1 MTMPSWQETT
11 AGGHKLGSMARAALW
26 LIQEVGEGEIFT
38 VAKLR
43 EAFPDIAQIDRRMRG
58 LRDYGWEIAT
68 AREDPELRSQERR
81 FVTRGKDVWVP
92 GQAKTPSHKSSIT
105 SAQRAKVMQ
114 EDGYLCRTCGITGGE
129 AYDDDIVQ
137 AVLNVARR
145 PVTLAD
151 GSVTHQLVTECQR
164 CGRGTVDRS
173 VHLPELIAKIE
184 ALAPLERSVLSSWV
198 KNDKRTYSQLEVL
211 WGLYRTLP
219 QESRKAV
226 ADALESDGTDD

>member
-1 MTMPSWQETT
+1 M
-11 AGGHKLGSMARAALW
+11 
-26 LIQEVGEGEIFT
+26 
-38 VAKLR
+38 AKLR

-129 AYDDDIVQ
+129 AYDDDIIQ
-137 AVLNVARR
+137 AVLNVAHAAGDSGGWHRHAPAR
-145 PVTLAD
+145 HRMPAVRAGAT
-151 GSVTHQLVTECQR
+151 
-164 CGRGTVDRS
+164 DRS
-173 VHLPELIAKIE
+173 VDLPELIAKIE
-184 ALAPLERSVLSSWV
+184 ALAPLERSVL
-198 KNDKRTYSQLEVL
+198 NA
-211 WGLYRTLP
+211 G
-219 QESRKAV
+219 
-226 ADALESDGTDD
+226 

>member
-129 AYDDDIVQ
+129 AYDDDIIQ

-145 PVTLAD
+145 PVILAD

-164 CGRGTVDRS
+164 CGRGTADRS
-173 VHLPELIAKIE
+173 VDLPELIAKIE

>member
-26 LIQEVGEGEIFT
+26 LVQEVGEGEIFT

-43 EAFPDIAQIDRRMRG
+43 QAFPDIAQIDRRMRG
-58 LRDYGWEIAT
+58 LRDFGWEIAT
-68 AREDPELRSQERR
+68 AREDPELRLQERR

-92 GQAKTPSHKSSIT
+92 GQAKSPSHKSSIT

-129 AYDDDIVQ
+129 AYDDDIIQ

-151 GSVTHQLVTECQR
+151 GGITHQLVTECQR

-173 VHLPELIAKIE
+173 VDLRELIAKVE
-184 ALAPLERSVLSSWV
+184 ALAPLERSVLSGWV

>member
-81 FVTRGKDVWVP
+81 FVTRGRDVWVP

-145 PVTLAD
+145 PVTQED

-164 CGRGTVDRS
+164 CGRGNVDRS

-184 ALAPLERSVLSSWV
+184 ALAPLERSVLSGWV
-198 KNDKRTYSQLEVL
+198 KHDKRTYSQLEVL

-219 QESRKAV
+219 EESRQAV

>member
-1 MTMPSWQETT
+1 MTMPSWQETN

-26 LIQEVGEGEIFT
+26 LVQEVGEGEIFT
-38 VAKLR
+38 VADLR
-43 EAFPDIAQIDRRMRG
+43 AAFPDIAQIDRRMRG

-68 AREDPELRSQERR
+68 AREDPRLRSQERR
-81 FVTRGKDVWVP
+81 FVTRGKDVWEP

-105 SAQRAKVMQ
+105 SAQRAKVLQ
-114 EDGYLCRTCGITGGE
+114 EDRYLCRTCGITGGE
-129 AYDDDIVQ
+129 AYDDGVAL

-164 CGRGTVDRS
+164 CGRGMVDRS
-173 VHLPELIAKIE
+173 VHLPELLDKIA

-198 KNDKRTYSQLEVL
+198 KNDKRTYSSLEVL

-219 QESRKAV
+219 EESRKAV
-226 ADALESDGTDD
+226 ADALESDGSDD

>member
-26 LIQEVGEGEIFT
+26 LVQEVGVGQIFT

-68 AREDPELRSQERR
+68 AREDPALRSQERR
-81 FVTRGKDVWVP
+81 FVTRGRDVWVP

-145 PVTLAD
+145 PVIRAD
-151 GSVTHQLVTECQR
+151 GSVTYQLVTECQR

-219 QESRKAV
+219 EESRKAV

>member
-1 MTMPSWQETT
+1 
-11 AGGHKLGSMARAALW
+11 MARAALW
-26 LIQEVGEGEIFT
+26 LIQEVGRGDLHRGQ
-38 VAKLR
+38 AARGL
-43 EAFPDIAQIDRRMRG
+43 PDIAQIDRRMRG

-151 GSVTHQLVTECQR
+151 GTVTHQLVTECQR
-164 CGRGTVDRS
+164 CGRGPRTG
-173 VHLPELIAKIE
+173 PWIC
-184 ALAPLERSVLSSWV
+184 LS
-198 KNDKRTYSQLEVL
+198 
-211 WGLYRTLP
+211 
-219 QESRKAV
+219 
-226 ADALESDGTDD
+226 

>member
-1 MTMPSWQETT
+1 MTMPSWQETSY
-11 AGGHKLGSMARAALW
+11 GGHKLGSMARAALW
-26 LIQEVGEGEIFT
+26 LVQEVGEEEIFT
-38 VAKLR
+38 VAELR

-105 SAQRAKVMQ
+105 SAQRAKVMR
-114 EDGYLCRTCGITGGE
+114 EDGHLCRTCGITGGE
-129 AYDDDIVQ
+129 AYDDGIVQ

-164 CGRGTVDRS
+164 CGRGTVDRT
-173 VHLPELIAKIE
+173 VHLPELLAQVD

-198 KNDKRTYSQLEVL
+198 KNDKRTYSSLEVL

-219 QESRKAV
+219 EESRKAV
-226 ADALESDGTDD
+226 ADALESDGSDD